1 MDKKVYLH
9 SKPFMKRLLKD
20 EQGHHT
26 GIEWDEELFNKVDRL
41 TEELCDKVEVL
52 AEKKWLDSEKRIAKI
67 TGNVQESKQKSL
79 LKQESLT
86 NAREKAYREI
96 MDAFIVA
103 YPRVKEVD
111 LWRTLVSSEDV
122 KAIDYISDLHSKAK
136 SDIRKP
142 VESGNAD
149 AIRLAIKENRL
160 IGISVSA
167 YRTTNELYADL
178 TLPEDDERR
187 KYDDSYYIR
196 VADFDL
202 YNDEE
207 LKWMLGAKGAT
218 IEVTPT
224 DKDFPAVSKF
234 VVKSLYREEDEVLRN
249 KNIDKRLYEPML
261 KFFKAIRKHRIR
273 RSDALDYIENVMAI
287 GKIDRSRF
295 GK

>member
-41 TEELCDKVEVL
+41 TEELCDKVEAL

-67 TGNVQESKQKSL
+67 TGSVQESEQKSL
-79 LKQESLT
+79 LKQESLM
-86 NAREKAYREI
+86 NARKKAYREI

-111 LWRTLVSSEDV
+111 LWRTLVSSENI
-122 KAIDYISDLHSKAK
+122 KAIDYISELHSKAK

-149 AIRLAIKENRL
+149 AIRLTIKENRL

-196 VADFDL
+196 IADFDL

-234 VVKSLYREEDEVLRN
+234 VVKSLYREEDDVLRN

-273 RSDALDYIENVMAI
+273 KSDALDYIENVMAI

-295 GK
+295 YK